1 MSRLT
6 VITLTFLTLVM
17 PVFAHHGTP
26 NSYDNSKLITNHA
39 TVTGFE
45 FTNPHVR
52 IFFDTKDEKGN
63 VRHWSGEMANP
74 AQYIRGGWGKKRSD
88 QALKPGTE
96 ITISYYL
103 SKVEEHLPQ
112 DIGAALIVRI
122 RDAKNEQVLLDRN

>member
-1 MSRLT
+1 MVAGAWYIS
-6 VITLTFLTLVM
+6 VMNSAAAIETL
-17 PVFAHHGTP
+17 
-26 NSYDNSKLITNHA
+26 
-39 TVTGFE
+39 
-45 FTNPHVR
+45 R
-52 IFFDTKDEKGN
+52 
-63 VRHWSGEMANP
+63 
-74 AQYIRGGWGKKRSD
+74 RSE